1 MLLYNIIVVYI
12 YVEPLGATS
21 SGIVLPAAVT
31 VQFNCTADDYTF
43 PIWNLQ
49 GQRVDH
55 IPQSRLEELGVT
67 LFPTYTV
74 DSRISSRMHI
84 DGSSTI
90 HNMTLQCRIRGEIV
104 YSTTLLYQG

>member
-1 MLLYNIIVVYI
+1 VYL
-12 YVEPLGATS
+12 YVELLGATS

-31 VQFNCTADDYTF
+31 VQLNCTADDYTF

-84 DGSSTI
+84 DGSPTI

-104 YSTTLLYQG
+104 YSTTLLHQG

>member
-1 MLLYNIIVVYI
+1 MMYI

-31 VQFNCTADDYTF
+31 VDLNCTADDYTF
-43 PIWNLQ
+43 PNWILQ
-49 GQRVDH
+49 GERVDH

-67 LFPTYTV
+67 LFHPYTV
-74 DSRISSRMHI
+74 DSRISSRVHI
-84 DGSSTI
+84 DGSPTI
-90 HNMTLQCRIRGEIV
+90 HSMTLQCRIRGEIV

>member
-1 MLLYNIIVVYI
+1 VYI
-12 YVEPLGATS
+12 YVELLGATS

-31 VQFNCTADDYTF
+31 VQLNCTANNYTF
-43 PIWNLQ
+43 PIWILQ

-67 LFPTYTV
+67 LFHPFTV

-84 DGSSTI
+84 DGSPAI
-90 HNMTLQCRIRGEIV
+90 HDMTLQCRIREEIG

>member
-1 MLLYNIIVVYI
+1 MLLCNIIVVYI
-12 YVEPLGATS
+12 YVQPLGATP

-31 VQFNCTADDYTF
+31 VQLNCTADDYTF
-43 PIWNLQ
+43 PNWILQ

-55 IPQSRLEELGVT
+55 IPQTRLEELGVT
-67 LFPTYTV
+67 LFHPYTV

-84 DGSSTI
+84 DGSPTI
-90 HNMTLQCRIRGEIV
+90 HNMTLQCRIREEIV